1 MFKQTYGFDVDLLK
15 HGTPVYITDNEPKE
29 KPMGK
34 VISWSKDDLNYSYEN
49 KTGVYLIRN
58 SSPTMLTLTAVNGVA
73 VILPIKHFIGDNPRM
88 KIEVYSR

>member
-15 HGTPVYITDNEPKE
+15 YGIPVYIADSEPKE

-34 VISWSKDDLNYSYEN
+34 LISCDKDDMNYRYEN

-58 SSPTMLTLTAVNGVA
+58 SSSTTLTLTTVNGET

-88 KIEVYSR
+88 KIEVL